1 MEIARERTV
10 SVRPEQPLL
19 RGLAYPTIATP
30 VRWDEVERAGAE
42 GGPEALVFGPAEVL
56 GRIER
61 HGDLFA
67 ALR

>member
-1 MEIARERTV
+1 M
-10 SVRPEQPLL
+10 SVCPEQPLL
-19 RGLAYPTIATP
+19 RGLAYPRVATP

-56 GRIER
+56 ERIER